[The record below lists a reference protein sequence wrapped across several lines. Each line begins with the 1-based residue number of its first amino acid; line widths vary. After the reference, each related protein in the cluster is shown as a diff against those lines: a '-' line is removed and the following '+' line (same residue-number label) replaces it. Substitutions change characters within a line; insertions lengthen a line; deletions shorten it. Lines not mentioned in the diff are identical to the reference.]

1 VSEFEKEKAL
11 MKQKIEYLEKS
22 LEEKL
27 TKEREHASDWRN
39 QKSGLSLEIKTLAS
53 KHEAELKLLLQQ
65 IDEEKDKSSDLES
78 RLAEKTQKL

>member
-39 QKSGLSLEIKTLAS
+39 QKSGLS
-53 KHEAELKLLLQQ
+53 
-65 IDEEKDKSSDLES
+65 
-78 RLAEKTQKL
+78 